1 MTTKN
6 AILISAL
13 SVALILIIS
22 FGVTNVIANN
32 NGASQTDLIL
42 ASKIA
47 ERETAYRLL
56 VAEANQRIATLNA
69 QVQQGNTPVNQNPAM
84 LTADSVLSIAYQT
97 VGSDQALSGV
107 PQLVDFQ
114 GTTAYEIPF
123 INGMLYIDARS
134 GAVLSSNV
142 QTQIT
147 DQQAIE
153 IAANYLG
160 VLNPSSAV
168 VTPYTV
174 DGTEVYKVTIA
185 NYVLF
190 VDKFGT
196 ITKIQV
202 IQYNS
207 PSSGGSSS
215 SSAPK
220 GGESESEGD

>member
-6 AILISAL
+6 AIFISAI

-22 FGVTNVIANN
+22 FGVTSVIAKSNS
-32 NGASQTDLIL
+32 ASQADLIL

-47 ERETAYRLL
+47 ERETAYRQL

-69 QVQQGNTPVNQNPAM
+69 QVQQGPVNQNPAI

-123 INGMLYIDARS
+123 INGMLYIDASS

-174 DGTEVYKVTIA
+174 DGTEVYRVYLA

-196 ITKIQV
+196 ITKMQV

-215 SSAPK
+215 SSASK
-220 GGESESEGD
+220 GGESESGDD